1 MKKFTILIPAY
12 NDWKSLEK
20 LLNNISVNVKDIQ
33 SVEFNCIIVNDC
45 STLKN
50 YEITIPPNIKSIKI
64 IHMNKNRGHARCIA
78 VGIKYLSEKQD
89 LDYAILMDA
98 DGEDRPEEIELLVNT
113 VLSEP
118 NFSIVAKRIKRH
130 EGSLFLL
137 LYHIHKY
144 LTLLTTGKLI
154 NFGNYSCITKTDLKI
169 LASKASLWSSFSGTF
184 KKHIKRHGAIN
195 SIRGTRYFGFSQM
208 SLFKLIIHSLSI
220 MAVFKYRVFF
230 TLIFFIAL
238 LQYLTILNSFNFLF
252 LQIVLILF
260 NLFVFIVSFRE
271 SETGL
276 KNSKSNINN
285 IEEITH

>member
-98 DGEDRPEEIELLVNT
+98 DGEH
-113 VLSEP
+113 
-118 NFSIVAKRIKRH
+118 SIVRTQ
-130 EGSLFLL
+130 F
-137 LYHIHKY
+137 
-144 LTLLTTGKLI
+144 
-154 NFGNYSCITKTDLKI
+154 FYSC
-169 LASKASLWSSFSGTF
+169 KA
-184 KKHIKRHGAIN
+184 N
-195 SIRGTRYFGFSQM
+195 
-208 SLFKLIIHSLSI
+208 
-220 MAVFKYRVFF
+220 
-230 TLIFFIAL
+230 
-238 LQYLTILNSFNFLF
+238 
-252 LQIVLILF
+252 
-260 NLFVFIVSFRE
+260 
-271 SETGL
+271 
-276 KNSKSNINN
+276 
-285 IEEITH
+285 